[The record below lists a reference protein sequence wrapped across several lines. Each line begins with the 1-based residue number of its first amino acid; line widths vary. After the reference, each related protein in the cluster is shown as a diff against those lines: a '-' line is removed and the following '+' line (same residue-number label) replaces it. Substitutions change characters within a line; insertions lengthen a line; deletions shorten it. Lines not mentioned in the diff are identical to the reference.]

1 MKNNT
6 CILTIGYGNRS
17 IDQLIE
23 LLLRYNVHY
32 LIDLRTSPYSKFKI
46 EFNREAFEKK
56 LKESNIKYVFMGD
69 TIGGLPSDRSCYT
82 DDQVDYDKV
91 KEKEFYKEGIS
102 RLISAYNGGHSVA
115 IMCSE
120 GKPEMC
126 HRSKLVAVTLEESGV
141 PVMHIDECGELATQ
155 EAIIRKIVGDQL
167 DLFNSNPTEG
177 LKSKGKY

>member
-1 MKNNT
+1 MMKNNY
-6 CILTIGYGNRS
+6 ILTIGYGNRS
-17 IDQLIE
+17 IDEFIE
-23 LLLRYNVHY
+23 LLKKFSVQY

-46 EFNREAFEKK
+46 DFNREAFEKK
-56 LKESNIKYVFMGD
+56 LKENQLKYVYMGD

-91 KEKEFYKEGIS
+91 KEKDLYKEGIA
-102 RLISAYNGGHSVA
+102 RLISAYNGGYTVA

-126 HRSKLVAVTLEESGV
+126 HRSKLVAVTLEDSGV
-141 PVMHIDECGELATQ
+141 PVKHIDEKGELSSQ
-155 EAIIRKIVGDQL
+155 DEVIRKIVGDQL
-167 DLFNSNPTEG
+167 DLFSNPTEG